1 MSVQVQETTPRR
13 GPDGPARTASTA
25 TGGGPAPRSRTLE
38 LVGIVALLGFL
49 GVVVPVVIASHY
61 GALGIPRSDDWS
73 YFLTLFRWVDSGK
86 LSFNG
91 WVSMTLVGQVA
102 IAAPIVK
109 IAGHSFT
116 AIQLFTSMLGLVGL
130 LGVVFIGRQMVRPP
144 WWAVFVA
151 ATIAVGPLWGPLAPT
166 FMTDVPTFTFEM
178 LTIAAAAV
186 AFRRRPVSIGW
197 LTTSVVLGF
206 YGVTIRQY
214 AIVPVIA
221 ILLVAVVAAWA
232 DGDRKQLR
240 IVLAIAGCFALAAVA
255 FLLWWSGLP
264 DSKSLSPS
272 TPDLHSVSL
281 TFSKDAGFLR
291 VIGLL
296 ILPVVVLA
304 GPVGIVRRAWRTN
317 AVLTTVLGLAT
328 SLWLAA
334 AYLRMPSTPFVGN
347 YVARDGV
354 LSYLVLR
361 GHRPDVMPSELFDLL
376 VVLGSISAVV
386 IVLAA
391 VPFLTAIPG
400 RVRDRDLFRVRDPL
414 TATMGLAIV
423 GFAAAYT
430 LALLTGLPLFDR
442 YALPILPLVALVLL
456 KAVRTATRDE
466 PRPATTVARTTVV
479 ALSFALLVAVGLSFT
494 VDSASF
500 DATRWNLAA
509 RVERMGYP
517 ATKIEGGFEWLGYHR
532 QRDIRRGQL
541 YKAHQGP
548 CVVLRI
554 GPSPAGRKLI
564 ASAESSAISRGPA
577 TIAAERTRFP
587 CRNAANPGAP
597 APKPP
602 APVPTQP

>member
-1 MSVQVQETTPRR
+1 VSVQVQDTTSRR
-13 GPDGPARTASTA
+13 GPVRPPGAASIASGRRPAR
-25 TGGGPAPRSRTLE
+25 RSRTPE
-38 LVGIVALLGFL
+38 LLGIVALLGFL
-49 GVVVPVVIASHY
+49 GVVVPVLVASHY

-102 IAAPIVK
+102 IAAPVVK
-109 IAGHSFT
+109 LAGHSFT
-116 AIQLFTSMLGLVGL
+116 TIQLFTSMLGLVGL

-151 ATIAVGPLWGPLAPT
+151 ATIAVGPLWGALAPT

-186 AFRRRPVSIGW
+186 AFRRRPVSLGW

-214 AIVPVIA
+214 AVVPVIA
-221 ILLVAVVAAWA
+221 ILLVAVCAAWA

-240 IVLAIAGCFALAAVA
+240 MVLVVAGCFAIAAVA

-264 DSKSLSPS
+264 DSKSLTPS
-272 TPDLHSVSL
+272 APDVHSVSL

-291 VIGLL
+291 VVGLL

-304 GPVGIVRRAWRTN
+304 GPVGIVRRAWRTSP
-317 AVLTTVLGLAT
+317 VLTSVLGVAT

-334 AYLRMPSTPFVGN
+334 AYLRMPSNPFVGN

-361 GHRPDVMPSELFDLL
+361 GHRPDVMPRELFNAL
-376 VVLGSISAVV
+376 VLLGSISAVV

-391 VPFLTAIPG
+391 VPFLAALP
-400 RVRDRDLFRVRDPL
+400 RRLRDRDLFRVRDPL
-414 TATMGLAIV
+414 TAVMGLAV
-423 GFAAAYT
+423 AGFAAAYT
-430 LALLTGLPLFDR
+430 LALLTQLPVFDR
-442 YALPILPLVALVLL
+442 YALPLLPLVALVLL
-456 KAVRTATRDE
+456 KSVRTAAAEE
-466 PRPATTVARTTVV
+466 PQPTATVGRTAVV
-479 ALSFALLVAVGLSFT
+479 ALSFALLAAVGLSFA

-500 DATRWNLAA
+500 DATRWDLAT
-509 RVERMGYP
+509 RVQDMGYP
-517 ATKIEGGFEWLGYHR
+517 PTKIEGGFEWLGYHR
-532 QRDIRRGQL
+532 QRDIRRGEL
-541 YKAHQGP
+541 YKARQGP

-554 GPSPAGRKLI
+554 GASPSGRRVI

-577 TIAAERTRFP
+577 TIVALRTRFK
-587 CRNAANPGAP
+587 CRTPATGAP
-597 APKPP
+597 IPQAPPP
-602 APVPTQP
+602 ASQQP